1 MICLEKVEDLVALV
15 RNRQEPVTVACAAPE
30 DSESLEALRMAADEG
45 IAKPLAVGRER
56 TVYTLAQSLGISLD
70 GFQFYDVAEQKD
82 VGNRASQLVRDGQ
95 ADILMKGHLS
105 TKSLIQAVLDQ
116 HTGLRT
122 GRMLSQVAL
131 FDAPLLGRPVFLTD
145 CAVNIRPNFAQKI
158 EILKN
163 AAEVARKLGVK
174 RPKVAVLAAVEH
186 VELPAMPATL
196 DARLLE
202 LMAEAGELGD
212 VVVQGPLALDDAV
225 SRDVVRTKAISGP
238 VAGRADILL
247 APDIEAANCCYKAF
261 TCFAGL
267 EGASIVGGASAPVV
281 LAARADSARAKF
293 LSIAFAAAMIEA

>member
-1 MICLEKVEDLVALV
+1 MICVEKVEGLVALV
-15 RNRQEPVTVACAAPE
+15 RGRQRPVTVACAAPE

-45 IAKPLAVGRER
+45 IAKPLAVGPER
-56 TVYTLAQSLGISLD
+56 TVHTLAQSLGISLD
-70 GFQFYDVAEQKD
+70 GFRFRDVPGQED
-82 VGNRASQLVRDGQ
+82 VPGRASQLVRDGE

-131 FDAPLLGRPVFLTD
+131 FDAPLLGRPVLLTD

-163 AAEVARKLGVK
+163 AAEIAQKLGVK
-174 RPKVAVLAAVEH
+174 RPKVAVLAAVEY

-202 LMAEAGELGD
+202 RMAEAGELGD

-225 SRDVVRTKAISGP
+225 SRNVVRTKAISGP

-247 APDIEAANCCYKAF
+247 APEIEAANCCYKAL

>member
-1 MICLEKVEDLVALV
+1 VICVEKVEDLVALV

-45 IAKPLAVGRER
+45 IAKPMAVGPER
-56 TVYTLAQSLGISLD
+56 TVHTLAQSLGISLD
-70 GFQFYDVAEQKD
+70 GFQFRDVPEQED
-82 VGNRASQLVRDGQ
+82 AGSRASQLVRDGE
-95 ADILMKGHLS
+95 ADMLMKGHLS

-131 FDAPLLGRPVFLTD
+131 FDAPLLGRPIFLTD
-145 CAVNIRPNFAQKI
+145 CGVNIRPNFAQKI

-163 AAEVARKLGVK
+163 AAEAARKLGVK

-202 LMAEAGELGD
+202 RMAEAGELGD
-212 VVVQGPLALDDAV
+212 VAVQGPLALDDAV
-225 SRDVVRTKAISGP
+225 SRDVVRTRAISGP

-247 APDIEAANCCYKAF
+247 APEIDAANCCYKAL

-267 EGASIVGGASAPVV
+267 EGASIVAGASAPVI
-281 LAARADSARAKF
+281 LTGRADSARAKF